1 MAATTDH
8 PRTTRVQTVV
18 NTKYHRTLDSDYPD
32 TRHNA
37 SCSYRVGMFY
47 VELSDYELGEAGETV
62 LGEVSS
68 SRGEQRL
75 IVIQSNTITEDVN
88 EMAAIFTILF

>member
-1 MAATTDH
+1 
-8 PRTTRVQTVV
+8 
-18 NTKYHRTLDSDYPD
+18 
-32 TRHNA
+32 
-37 SCSYRVGMFY
+37 MFY

-75 IVIQSNTITEDVN
+75 IVIQSNTITEGDN

>member
-1 MAATTDH
+1 
-8 PRTTRVQTVV
+8 
-18 NTKYHRTLDSDYPD
+18 
-32 TRHNA
+32 
-37 SCSYRVGMFY
+37 MFY
-47 VELSDYELGEAGETV
+47 VELSDYELGEEAGETV

>member
-1 MAATTDH
+1 
-8 PRTTRVQTVV
+8 
-18 NTKYHRTLDSDYPD
+18 
-32 TRHNA
+32 
-37 SCSYRVGMFY
+37 MFY

-62 LGEVSS
+62 LGGVSS

-75 IVIQSNTITEDVN
+75 IVIQSNTITEGLN

>member
-1 MAATTDH
+1 
-8 PRTTRVQTVV
+8 
-18 NTKYHRTLDSDYPD
+18 
-32 TRHNA
+32 
-37 SCSYRVGMFY
+37 MFY

-62 LGEVSS
+62 LGEVRT